1 MDEPT
6 ETLEPFV
13 ETDTTTDADRAAE
26 ARYWGYLR
34 AIELAAE
41 AEVKEI
47 TAAHPEDCPECG
59 SRMEWKAGEPE
70 YWSCP
75 ECGHWEE

>member
-1 MDEPT
+1 ME

-26 ARYWGYLR
+26 ATYRERQR
-34 AIELAAE
+34 AIEIAAE
-41 AEVKEI
+41 AQVAEI
-47 TAAHPEDCPECG
+47 TAKHPEDCPKCG
-59 SRMEWKAGEPE
+59 SRMEWSVGEPE

-75 ECGHWEE
+75 DCGHWEE